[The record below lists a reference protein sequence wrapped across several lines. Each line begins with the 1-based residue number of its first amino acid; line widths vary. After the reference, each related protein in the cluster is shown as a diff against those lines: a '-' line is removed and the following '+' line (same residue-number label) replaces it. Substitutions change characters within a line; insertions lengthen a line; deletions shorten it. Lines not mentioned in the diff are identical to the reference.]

1 MNDPEDSDPEDN
13 DPEDDTSRP
22 GGEETN
28 GRAGKSDEWWVQF
41 RELLEEETEWP
52 TTYTFKFIGPEDD
65 LDELK
70 GIFEGHS
77 AGGGGGESDLE
88 VRSSSKGNYVSV
100 TARLKMNSSDEVLA
114 VYERAYEVDDVIA
127 L

>member
-1 MNDPEDSDPEDN
+1 MSDPAN
-13 DPEDDTSRP
+13 DDRP
-22 GGEETN
+22 AGSEKTN
-28 GRAGKSDEWWVQF
+28 GRAGNSDEWWIEF
-41 RELLEEETEWP
+41 RELLEEETDWP

-70 GIFEGHS
+70 GIFDEHPTGEEG
-77 AGGGGGESDLE
+77 GLK

-114 VYERAYEVDDVIA
+114 VYDRAYEIDDVIA